1 MRTKI
6 ESSLIELGYQLKDF
20 GNHWR
25 ANAVYRSGNN
35 PSSLM
40 IYKDTGVWRDFV
52 ENKSPMPFRRL
63 VELTLNTKD
72 SSIINKYVDPQS
84 VSTHEDGGQKKEILE
99 M

>member
-25 ANAVYRSGNN
+25 ANAAYRDGNN
-35 PSSLM
+35 PLSLM

-52 ENKSPMPFRRL
+52 ENKAPMPFKKL
-63 VELTLNTKD
+63 VELTLNTND
-72 SSIINKYVDPQS
+72 SRLKLS
-84 VSTHEDGGQKKEILE
+84 
-99 M
+99 